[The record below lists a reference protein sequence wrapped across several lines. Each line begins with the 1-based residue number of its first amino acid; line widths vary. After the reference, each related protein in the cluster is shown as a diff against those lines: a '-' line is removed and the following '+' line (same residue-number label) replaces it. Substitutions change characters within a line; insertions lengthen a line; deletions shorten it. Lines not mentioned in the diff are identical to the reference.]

1 MLIERIVSRQ
11 NPLVKRFRRV
21 RMGGERHLVLVEG
34 VRLIEEALKSGA
46 HFESVAFTSS
56 LEADERGRALL
67 EALRQVP
74 CRGAHVTEHVMEA
87 ISDTETPQGVA
98 AIISRPYYEL
108 GDIFA
113 AKPELMVIADQLQ
126 DPGNIGAI
134 IRTAEAAGANGFIAT
149 RGTVDPFN
157 RKALRASAG
166 SALRLP
172 IATGVRRDEALNECQ
187 KHNIKIVVALPHP
200 DRRAHIYT
208 EVDLASPMALVL
220 GGEAGGIDQDAISRA
235 DLLVRIPMAKSVESL
250 NVAAA
255 AAVLLYEAAR
265 QRGFRF
271 EREIGQAGRAP

>member
-1 MLIERIVSRQ
+1 
-11 NPLVKRFRRV
+11 
-21 RMGGERHLVLVEG
+21 MGGERHLVLVEG

-46 HFESVAFTSS
+46 RFESVAFTSS

-108 GDIFA
+108 GDVFA
-113 AKPELMVIADQLQ
+113 AKPEFVVIADQLQ
-126 DPGNIGAI
+126 DPGNIGTI
-134 IRTAEAAGANGFIAT
+134 IRTAEAAGASGFIAT

-157 RKALRASAG
+157 RKAVRASAG

-172 IATGVRRDEALNECQ
+172 IATGIRLAEALDECQ
-187 KHNIKIVVALPHP
+187 KRGIKIVAALPHP
-200 DRRAHIYT
+200 DERARIYT
-208 EVDLASPMALVL
+208 EADLRAPVALVL
-220 GGEAGGIDQDAISRA
+220 GGEAGGIDQEAISRA
-235 DLLVRIPMAKSVESL
+235 TLLVRIPMARRVESL

-265 QRGFRF
+265 QRSFRF
-271 EREIGQAGRAP
+271 QKEMGQAGRAQ